1 MDCLMFTISS
11 KMNEDLMY
19 VERVKRGDTAS
30 YRFLVEKYQHMAY
43 TLALN
48 ILKNSGDAEDAAQEG
63 FVKAYQNLHKYEG
76 KAKFS
81 TWLYTV
87 LYRCA
92 LDKIPS
98 RHYQEIQDHHQEPV
112 HNYAETNILQEER
125 ENLVRRAVQS
135 LPQTE
140 SLLITLFYMENCSI
154 KEIQDITQLSESNI
168 KVKLFRAKKT
178 LHERLKFLKV

>member
-1 MDCLMFTISS
+1 MPTI
-11 KMNEDLMY
+11 MNEDLMY

-48 ILKNSGDAEDAAQEG
+48 ILKNTGDAEDAAQEG

-81 TWLYTV
+81 TWLYT
-87 LYRCA
+87 LMYRCA
-92 LDKIPS
+92 LDKMPA
-98 RHYQEIQDHHQEPV
+98 RRYQEIQDHHQEPV
-112 HNYAETNILQEER
+112 NNQAETSILLEER
-125 ENLVRRAVQS
+125 ENLVRNAIQT

-140 SLLITLFYMENCSI
+140 SLLITLFYMESCSI
-154 KEIQDITQLSESNI
+154 KEIQEITQLSESNI

-178 LHERLKFLKV
+178 LQERLKFLKV